1 MTAQP
6 QSAAEMLDLLAEKD
20 DVIQELTDRLEDIAE
35 KYDRLQRMGADRGA
49 GSSRGPGGS
58 PFEELSQKVDDLREL
73 FGEERPYDQL
83 CRIEDRLEQL
93 FERFQQGG
101 LKAESSSQRHS
112 PAPAVAPATESFEEI
127 RARLLAEAGAP
138 PGAAQT
144 VDSQRSGGVADE
156 SSDELLEMP
165 DLPAPLGID
174 ATPEELHQGIDARDL
189 FISYLISRVRT
200 AESRSFPLDWAV
212 IAEAPEELVQQVEQL
227 RDTLES
233 QLRQAEIANSMERAT
248 LARDRNRLMQ
258 VKQQLEQH
266 VRKMASGQ
274 QAEHRTEDSRTNRLL
289 GH

>member
-6 QSAAEMLDLLAEKD
+6 QSAAELLDLLAEKD

-35 KYDRLQRMGADRGA
+35 KYDRLQRMGADRVA

-101 LKAESSSQRHS
+101 LRLDSSGSRQAPVPSS
-112 PAPAVAPATESFEEI
+112 PPASESFEEI
-127 RARLLAEAGAP
+127 RARLLAEAGAAA
-138 PGAAQT
+138 GAAQT
-144 VDSQRSGGVADE
+144 LNTHHSGGAADE
-156 SSDELLEMP
+156 TAEEMLEMP
-165 DLPAPLGID
+165 ELPAPVGID

-227 RDTLES
+227 RDTLER
-233 QLRQAEIANSMERAT
+233 QLREAEIAHSMERAT
-248 LARDRNRLMQ
+248 LARDRNRLLQ

-266 VRKMASGQ
+266 VRKLASGQ
-274 QAEHRTEDSRTNRLL
+274 QAEAREDSRANRLL